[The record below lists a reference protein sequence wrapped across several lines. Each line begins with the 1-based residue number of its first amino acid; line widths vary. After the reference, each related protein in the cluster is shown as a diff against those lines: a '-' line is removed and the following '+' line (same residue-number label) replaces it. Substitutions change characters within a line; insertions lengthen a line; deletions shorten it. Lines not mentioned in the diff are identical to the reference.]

1 MYVHIGQDYL
11 VPVHSIVSVFDMD
24 TATWSKHTRALL
36 SRLEAEGRVV
46 VVCEDLPK
54 SAVLCDGA
62 LGEILY
68 ISQLSSATVARRVL
82 GGFAALSGAES
93 GPHLT

>member
-11 VPVHSIVSVFDMD
+11 IPVHSIVSVFDMD
-24 TATWSKHTRALL
+24 TATWSRHTRALL
-36 SRLEAEGRVV
+36 SRLETEGRIV

-54 SAVLCDGA
+54 SAVLCHGA

-68 ISQLSSATVARRVL
+68 ISQFSSAAIARRVL
-82 GGFAALSGAES
+82 GGFPALSGIE
-93 GPHLT
+93 HLT